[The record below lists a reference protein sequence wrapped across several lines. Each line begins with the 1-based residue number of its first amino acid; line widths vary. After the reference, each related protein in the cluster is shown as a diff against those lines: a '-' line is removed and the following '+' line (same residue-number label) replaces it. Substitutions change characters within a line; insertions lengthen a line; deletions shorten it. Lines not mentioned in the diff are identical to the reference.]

1 MKIEKVEFTT
11 YLDTRNIQDNID
23 ILLSDFVILV
33 HSIDKTI
40 QITIKKGF
48 ITDFASVPR
57 IPFAYLLFGGIGK
70 WPAVGHDGL
79 YSNSDLVEVIDIDTG
94 LPYNYDRL
102 WSDDFFKLGLEV
114 RGVSELKS
122 NPMYW
127 GVRLKGG
134 SYYKKFS

>member
-1 MKIEKVEFTT
+1 MKIIRVEFTN

-23 ILLSDFVILV
+23 ALLADFIILV
-33 HSIDKTI
+33 HSLDRTI

-48 ITDFASVPR
+48 VTDFASVPR

-79 YSNSDLVEVIDIDTG
+79 YSNSDLVEVIDVDTG
-94 LPYNYDRL
+94 LPYDYDRA
-102 WSDDFFKLGLEV
+102 WADNFFLIALEERKIPAV
-114 RGVSELKS
+114 KS
-122 NPMYW
+122 MPMYL

-134 SYYKKFS
+134 KYYKKFS